1 MTINLTLAKQIVLH
15 CCTITHVRITFILVD
30 AFLPYLS
37 SIQFGKGDLAKYPFL
52 SEAGSYLREL
62 DYSLDEFNDASRK
75 RIIDRAMERVMA
87 TLDGQLFKELEDI
100 DTEVVSFLLALII
113 VHALGMRNV
122 SRKYSLGEAR
132 RAEMFLERDLKHEN
146 KADVRNAVLKR
157 IFSDL
162 FALDVMQEDSRF
174 KIKVSEYL
182 KRASYFHDDHWKL
195 VNRVVHKGYVYLDPD
210 ETVRLIRD
218 ELSMMIYDRI
228 NKMEV
233 RQLPESIKAKVNELR
248 TKVARNKEFRT
259 YIVTT
264 KYPPCVQH
272 IVQSL
277 SKGENPPHS
286 ARFLLATYML
296 SIGRSV
302 DQVCALFETAPDYN
316 ERVTR
321 YQVEHL
327 AGIRGSRTKYT
338 CPSCEKATSEK
349 LCYRTEECNG
359 IINPVQFGRRSV
371 LKNEGAKSESS

>member
-1 MTINLTLAKQIVLH
+1 MNLTLVKQ
-15 CCTITHVRITFILVD
+15 TFIAVD
-30 AFLPYLS
+30 ILLTYLS
-37 SIQFGKGDLAKYPFL
+37 SVQFGKGDLAKYPFL

-62 DYSLDEFNDASRK
+62 DYSLDEFNDASKK
-75 RIIDRAMERVMA
+75 RVVDRAMERVMV
-87 TLDGQLFKELEDI
+87 TLDGHVFKQLDDL
-100 DTEVVSFLLALII
+100 DTEVVSFLIALII
-113 VHALGMRNV
+113 VRALGIRNL

-132 RAEMFLERDLKHEN
+132 RAEMFLEQDLKHE
-146 KADVRNAVLKR
+146 KSHVRDAVLKR

-174 KIKVSEYL
+174 KVKVSEYL
-182 KRASYFHDDHWKL
+182 KRAAYFHDDHWKL
-195 VNRVVHKGYVYLDPD
+195 VNRIVHNGYVYLDPD

-218 ELSMMIYDRI
+218 ELSLLIYDRI

-233 RQLPESIKAKVNELR
+233 RQLPDSIKKKVDELR
-248 TKVARNKEFRT
+248 SKVAKHIEFRS
-259 YIVTT
+259 YVVTT
-264 KYPPCVQH
+264 KYPPCIQH
-272 IVQSL
+272 ILQSL

-296 SIGRSV
+296 SIGKSV
-302 DQVCALFETAPDYN
+302 DEVSAFFEAAPDYN

-338 CPSCEKATSEK
+338 CPSCDKAASQN

-359 IINPVQFGRRSV
+359 IINPVQFGRRKVWKS
-371 LKNEGAKSESS
+371 EGAKSGTS

>member
-1 MTINLTLAKQIVLH
+1 V
-15 CCTITHVRITFILVD
+15 VY
-30 AFLPYLS
+30 AFLLYLS

-52 SEAGSYLREL
+52 SEAGSYLKEL
-62 DYSLDEFNDASRK
+62 DYSLDEFNDASR
-75 RIIDRAMERVMA
+75 RRVIDRAVERILTA
-87 TLDGQLFKELEDI
+87 LDGHVFKQLEDL
-100 DTEVVSFLLALII
+100 DTEVVSFLIALII

-122 SRKYSLGEAR
+122 ARKYSLGEAR
-132 RAEMFLERDLKHEN
+132 RAEMFLEQDLKHES
-146 KADVRNAVLKR
+146 KANVRNAVLKR

-162 FALDVMQEDSRF
+162 FALDVMQEDGRF
-174 KIKVSEYL
+174 KVKVSEYL
-182 KRASYFHDDHWKL
+182 KRASYFHEDHWKL
-195 VNRVVHKGYVYLDPD
+195 INRIVNNGYVYLDPD

-218 ELSMMIYDRI
+218 ELSLLIYDRI

-233 RQLPESIKAKVNELR
+233 RQLPDSIKAKVNELR
-248 TKVARNKEFRT
+248 SKVAKYTEFRR

-264 KYPPCVQH
+264 KYPPCIQH
-272 IVQSL
+272 ILQSL

-302 DQVCALFETAPDYN
+302 DEVSALFETAPDYN

-321 YQVEHL
+321 YQVEHI

-338 CPSCEKATSEK
+338 CPSCEKAASEN

-359 IINPVQFGRRSV
+359 IINPVQFGRRRV
-371 LKNEGAKSESS
+371 VKNEGAKSESS